1 MSIPDFHFSVFW
13 LTNISVTKKTGK
25 RTLLHVSRLWSKLF
39 FKSIC
44 NTFHRTKLTESAF
57 IREKWRSALFWFR
70 NGCRQLKDKTS
81 AISWS
86 TPLTTEIIKTTL
98 WLYDYIWFMII
109 KTTLWLYDYIWFMII
124 KTTLC
129 IFFLHFFLTNKPAYK
144 NLEN

>member
-1 MSIPDFHFSVFW
+1 MNEYSWFPFFRF
-13 LTNISVTKKTGK
+13 LTHKHKKTGK

-44 NTFHRTKLTESAF
+44 NIFHRTKLTESAF

-109 KTTLWLYDYIWFMII
+109 KTTL
-124 KTTLC
+124 C
-129 IFFLHFFLTNKPAYK
+129 IFLFLHFFLTNKPAFK

>member
-25 RTLLHVSRLWSKLF
+25 RTLLQVSRLWSKLF

-109 KTTLWLYDYIWFMII
+109 KTTL
-124 KTTLC
+124 C
-129 IFFLHFFLTNKPAYK
+129 IFLFLHFFLTNKPAFK